1 MLQHRCIFLYGYSQF
16 LIKPCTLLLVYPL
29 LRHSRYQHKQQVTDD
44 LTDSG
49 LLLLIGEDWEG
60 KKNKLSPVSKRKRP
74 LSLRFST

>member
-49 LLLLIGEDWEG
+49 LLLLIGEDWKG
-60 KKNKLSPVSKRKRP
+60 KKKQIIASVKEEKALA
-74 LSLRFST
+74 